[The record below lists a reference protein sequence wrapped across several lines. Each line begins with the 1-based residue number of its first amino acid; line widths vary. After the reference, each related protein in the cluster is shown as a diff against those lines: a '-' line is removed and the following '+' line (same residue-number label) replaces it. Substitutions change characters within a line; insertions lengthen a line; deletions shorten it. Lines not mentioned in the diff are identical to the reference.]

1 MEIPDPTPVILLVP
15 TGDAENPSFLLLL
28 LKISLL
34 TFCLF
39 ILMSVAGCRLK
50 SPVWL
55 ESHRLQPFY
64 TLPGLCAAAVTC
76 VCVGAQDAGHSWR
89 EVGSGGWTPSASGF
103 PWVREQ
109 KKRERKEA
117 GLITHSPLPS
127 TVCYLD

>member
-34 TFCLF
+34 TFCL
-39 ILMSVAGCRLK
+39 LMSVAGCRLK

-89 EVGSGGWTPSASGF
+89 EVGSGGWTASASGF

-109 KKRERKEA
+109 KKRERKGT
-117 GLITHSPLPS
+117 GLITHSPLSS

>member
-55 ESHRLQPFY
+55 ESHRLQPLY
-64 TLPGLCAAAVTC
+64 TLPGLCARMRAWALRMQGIPGEKWAV
-76 VCVGAQDAGHSWR
+76 VAGLPQPMVSL
-89 EVGSGGWTPSASGF
+89 GSES
-103 PWVREQ
+103 
-109 KKRERKEA
+109 KKREKEKVQ
-117 GLITHSPLPS
+117 G
-127 TVCYLD
+127 

>member
-34 TFCLF
+34 TFCL
-39 ILMSVAGCRLK
+39 LMSVAGCRLK

-76 VCVGAQDAGHSWR
+76 VCVGAQVAGHSWR
-89 EVGSGGWTPSASGF
+89 EVGIGGLTPSASGF

-109 KKRERKEA
+109 KREKEKRQ
-117 GLITHSPLPS
+117 G
-127 TVCYLD
+127 

>member
-50 SPVWL
+50 SPVWM

-109 KKRERKEA
+109 KREKEKRQ
-117 GLITHSPLPS
+117 G
-127 TVCYLD
+127 